1 MDTYNSNG
9 IPYISRDIIEHL
21 EKRYSTGVMLSSA
34 SYNQGYKSDTQPS
47 ESYKLGYISGMN
59 HIITYLKTLCIEQE
73 EEAYDALKGGE

>member
-1 MDTYNSNG
+1 
-9 IPYISRDIIEHL
+9 
-21 EKRYSTGVMLSSA
+21 MLSSA

-47 ESYKLGYISGMN
+47 EPYKLGYISGMN